1 MPAPLVA
8 IKVMLL
14 QAMLHYAAK
23 EKIQLGTVGRRV
35 CECVAHAFME
45 GVVRG
50 MSPVEVGVVTKETEA
65 DVRRAVQVIRETP
78 PGLIVNIVRK
88 KTAAGSD
95 EVWTLYVSNK

>member
-8 IKVMLL
+8 IKIALL

-23 EKIQLGTVGRRV
+23 EKIHLGAAGRHV
-35 CECVAHAFME
+35 CERVAHAFME
-45 GVVRG
+45 GVERG
-50 MSPVEVGVVTKETEA
+50 MPPVEVGVVTKKTEA

-78 PGLIVNIVRK
+78 PGLIVNIARK
-88 KTAAGSD
+88 KYEATED